1 MRVKEAEFFVGSRLL
16 HVTDK
21 DHNISFPVL
30 VHYPTLSPSTPTEFG
45 PYTMDVSVNAPIK
58 EEQYPLVILSHGNSS
73 SPFVYR
79 TISMHLAR
87 HGYIVALP
95 EHYGNNRNNNA
106 LEKSVENLQFRPRHV
121 SLVIDYL
128 LSDNVFGPNIYID
141 KIAVAG
147 HSFGGYT
154 ALAVAGGKPQTQTD
168 EKVNVQKDKRIRAL
182 VLMAPAA
189 AYFLGEHSLGDVNI
203 PILLLI
209 AEHDQYLPTKWTA
222 DVLLNR
228 IPGTLTIKTI
238 AGAGHFSF
246 LSPFPASM
254 IKPDFLPSTDPVGFD
269 REEFHKQ
276 LTQEILCFLN
286 ENLR

>member
-1 MRVKEAEFFVGSRLL
+1 L
-16 HVTDK
+16 T
-21 DHNISFPVL
+21 
-30 VHYPTLSPSTPTEFG
+30 
-45 PYTMDVSVNAPIK
+45 
-58 EEQYPLVILSHGNSS
+58 
-73 SPFVYR
+73 
-79 TISMHLAR
+79 
-87 HGYIVALP
+87 
-95 EHYGNNRNNNA
+95 
-106 LEKSVENLQFRPRHV
+106 
-121 SLVIDYL
+121 
-128 LSDNVFGPNIYID
+128 D
-141 KIAVAG
+141 KIAIAG

-154 ALAVAGGKPQTQTD
+154 ALAAAGGKPRTQTG
-168 EKVNVQKDKRIRAL
+168 EQIHVQKDKRIRAL

-189 AYFLGEHSLGDVNI
+189 AYFLGEHSLDDVNI